1 MDFTGHL
8 NYSGVSG
15 DTEPELG
22 VETDIHDART
32 ERTNQR
38 TSVHSREL
46 LLNGPGFLL
55 ITAPSKVSDWTD
67 INEVAHTYYAETQA
81 LAQSLLPSFDVSPIT
96 SHTYR
101 TEHIK
106 EHHWIEGVQ
115 YGPCAE
121 FVHNDYADF
130 LTPDRQDIAKSFA
143 EVMGMPTNR
152 RVIGINIWRSVTE
165 TPLERFP
172 LAVCDRKSIDPE
184 DLVYELNPNAPK
196 PFNAHYCR
204 PNSGQHWHYF
214 SDMNK
219 DEVLVFTTYDSKPDD
234 GKLFR
239 PTLHTAVDMP
249 GSKGKT
255 PRVSVEVRFFAYQ

>member
-1 MDFTGHL
+1 MDFTGQL
-8 NYSGVSG
+8 NYSGESDDG
-15 DTEPELG
+15 EPQFG
-22 VETDIHDART
+22 VAVDIHDART
-32 ERTNQR
+32 ENPDERSSAHN
-38 TSVHSREL
+38 SEL

-55 ITAPSKVSDWTD
+55 VTAPSQVRDWTD
-67 INEVAHTYYAETQA
+67 INEVAHTYYSEAQV
-81 LAQSLLPSFDVSPIT
+81 LAQSLLPSFEVRPIT

-101 TEHIK
+101 TEDIK
-106 EHHWIEGVQ
+106 EHHWIKGVQ

-130 LTPDRQDIAKSFA
+130 LTPDRQGIVKSFA

-172 LAVCDRKSIDPE
+172 LAVCDRKSINPD

-196 PFNAHYCR
+196 PFNAHFCR
-204 PNSGQHWHYF
+204 PNPAQNWHYF
-214 SDMNK
+214 SNMNK
-219 DEVLVFTTYDSKPDD
+219 NETLVFTTYDSRPDD
-234 GKLFR
+234 GKLFQ

-249 GSKGKT
+249 GSKGGT